1 MNDDKL
7 RDYLKRVAADLHWT
21 KQRLGEAEAKDRE
34 PIAVVAMGCRY
45 PGGVRTPE
53 DLWRLVSAGTD
64 AITPF
69 PADRG
74 WDLADLH
81 DPAGERPGTTYS
93 AEGGFLD
100 DVAGFDPGFFGISP
114 REALAMDPQQRLFLE
129 TTWEAF
135 ERAGID
141 PHTLRGSRTG
151 VFAGVMYQDYAA
163 RLRQVPDDVQGYLGN
178 GSSDSVASG
187 RIAYTFGLEG
197 PAVSV
202 DTACSSSLVAL
213 HLACQALRQG
223 DCTLALAG
231 GAMVMST
238 PVPFV
243 EMSRQ
248 NGLAADGRCKSF
260 SAAADGTGWGE
271 GVGMLLLE
279 RLSDARRNGHPVLA
293 LVRGSAVNQD
303 GASSRLT
310 APNGPSQ
317 QRVIRQ
323 ALAHARLTAA
333 DVDVVEAHGTGTPL
347 GDPIEAQ
354 ALLATYGRE
363 HTAERPLLLGSLKSN
378 IGHTQAAAGVGGVI
392 KMILAMRHGVV
403 PPSLHGTDLS
413 PQVDWSTGALKL
425 VTDPTDWPETG
436 RPRRAAV
443 SSFGVSG
450 TNGHVVLEQA
460 EPVGERPVGEGPVGE
475 GPTPQ
480 PRVEHTGPLPC
491 LVSARDGGAL
501 RAQAAALRAHL
512 VDHPDLRP
520 ADVAHTLAKGRAAH
534 EQRAALIADDRQALL
549 DGLDALARDTDPLPP
564 GTVRGA
570 ARTGEA
576 VAFVFPGQGSQWP
589 GMARELLDASPAF
602 AARLAQCA
610 DALAPYTDFALLD
623 VVRGVPGA
631 PGFDR
636 VDVVQPALFAV
647 MVSLAE
653 VWRAHGVEPA
663 AVVGH
668 SQGEIAAACVAG
680 ALTLDDAAK
689 VVALRARALRALAGH
704 GGMASVPLPADRVR
718 ERVAP
723 WGGRIALAAVNGPE
737 SAAVSGDPDALA
749 ELLAALEADGVRAR
763 AIPVDYASHGPHVE
777 RIRAELSEALADIA
791 PRAGVV
797 PFYSTVTGG
806 LLDTERL
813 DAAYWFENLRH
824 TVEFEQATRA
834 LLADGHRVLV
844 EVSPHPVLTA
854 GLQDTAA
861 AAGTDALALGTLRR
875 DDGGPRRVL
884 TALAEAHV
892 RGVPVDWDAA
902 LSRYSPHHVDLPTYA
917 FQRERYWLEDTGTP
931 ASDAASL
938 GLDPSGHPLLGAVV
952 ALADSDSLLFTG
964 RLSLRTH
971 PWLADHTV
979 QGNAL
984 LPGTAFLEL
993 AVLAGDRTGCPRVD
1007 DLTLEAPLT
1016 LPRDGGV
1023 VLRLSV
1029 GAAAADGTRTLALH
1043 ARPDDPDTDDE
1054 WTRHATGLLAP
1065 AAAEPPAD
1073 LSAWPPPGGEPI
1085 DLDGMYARYAE
1096 GGFAY
1101 GPAFQGLTAAWRLGD
1116 DLYAEAVL
1124 PPELHQD
1131 AQRFALHPALLD
1143 AALHASGVT
1152 AEDAGGDGGRMPFVW
1167 SGATLHA
1174 SGAVALRV
1182 RLARTAPDT
1191 LALDVADATGGP
1203 VASVESL
1210 TLRPAAPG
1218 AGAARTHHDSLFQ
1231 VEWSPLTC
1239 PPAPVTPDWAVIG
1252 PVDAALPTAA
1262 TAYADTAAFIAALDA
1277 GTTPPSLVLAPQ
1289 PPCEDADADGVEE
1302 VHAAVHRALETLR
1315 IWLSDERLADTRLA
1329 HVTRGAVVTGDV
1341 VNGASAAAVAGGVG
1355 GGGAS
1360 AGVAGGA
1367 TGASSAVATRGA
1379 VRDASAVVMG
1389 GAVGDASAVVMG
1401 SAAGDASAVVMG
1413 SAGGDAS
1420 AVVTGSAVGDS
1431 AAVAAEG
1438 ADGDAPAD
1446 GARGSVGDAPI
1457 DPARAAGDVSAVVTG
1472 GAAGDVS
1479 AVVTGSAAS
1488 DASAV
1493 ATESAAGDAPAVAA
1507 EAADGDVPADGARGS
1522 VGDAPIDPARAAVWG
1537 LVRSA
1542 QTEHPGR
1549 FVLLD
1554 LDEDAAPE
1562 TVAAALASGEQQLAV
1577 RGDTVLTPHLAKVP
1591 DTDPVQAD
1599 LDPDGTVLITGGT
1612 GLLGSRVARHLV
1624 ARHGVRHLLLAGR
1637 GGPDAPGATEIT
1649 AELTE
1654 LGAHVTVAAC
1664 DAADRDALAALLD
1677 GVPAGHPLTAVVHAA
1692 GALDDGVITSLT
1704 PDRVDTVLRPKADA
1718 ALHLHELTRDMD
1730 LRAFVLFSSAA
1741 GTFGGPGQ
1749 GNYAAANAY
1758 LDALAQHRRALG
1770 LPAQSLAWTLWEQR
1784 SALTGRLDDADL
1796 RRLTRS
1802 GMPPLATEEGL
1813 ALLDAALTVDA
1824 PALLPLRLDP
1834 RAVRARAAE
1843 GEPVPP
1849 LLRSLVRVP
1858 VRVRRAASAAA
1869 PSGDTGAALPERLA
1883 ALPEAERLRTLVQLV
1898 CAQAAAVL
1906 GHTSDSAVVPARA
1919 FRDLGF
1925 DSLASVELR
1934 NRLNAATGLRLPATL
1949 VFDHPSPEALA
1960 AHLRDELTGTYP
1972 ASAPTPVSAA
1982 SAVDEP
1988 IAIVAMGCRFPGEV
2002 RTPDDLWRLVAS
2014 GGDGIRAF
2022 PTDRGWDLDALYDP
2036 DPTHTGTSYVREGG
2050 FLTDAAHFDPDFF
2063 GISPREAIAM
2073 DPQQRLLLTLTW
2085 EAFERAG
2092 IDPAA
2097 VRGTPAGVFIGL
2109 MQQDYAVRLL
2119 PHIPEDVEGFLGT
2132 GNSGSVVSGR
2142 IAYTF
2147 GLEGPALTIDT
2158 ACSSSLVA
2166 LHTAVQSLRRGEC
2179 ALALA
2184 GGVTVMSSPELFVEF
2199 SRQGGLAADGR
2210 CKSFAAGADGTS
2222 FGEGAGILLLER
2234 LSDARRNGHPVLAV
2248 VRGSAVNQDGA
2259 SNGLTAPNGPSQQ
2272 RVIRAALADAGLS
2285 AKDVDAVEAHG
2296 TGTTLGD
2303 PIEAQALLATY
2314 GQQRTGGRPLW
2325 LGSLKSNI
2333 GHTSAAAGVAGV
2345 MKMVLAMRHGLLP
2358 QTLHVDEPTPQVDWS
2373 AGEVRLLDE
2382 ARAWET
2388 GGGPRRA
2395 GVSSFGVSGTNAHVI
2410 VEQVPEEPAAAEASE
2425 VRTPVPWVL
2434 SAKSPE
2440 ALRAQ
2445 AERLLKSE
2453 ACGAGVR
2460 VGDVGLSL
2468 AATRTHHE
2476 YRAVAVG
2483 DHHQLQQGVGALATG
2498 EPSPFVVTGKA
2509 SVSGGGTVFVFP
2521 GQGAQ
2526 WAGMARELLDESPEF
2541 AGFMEECEAALSP
2554 HVGWSLLDVVRSG
2567 DGLERVDV
2575 VQPALFAVM
2584 VSLARLW
2591 RAHGVVPDA
2600 VVGHSQGEIAAA
2612 VVAGAL
2618 TLEDGAKVVALRS
2631 RAIVRLAGHGGM
2643 VSLAV
2648 SSARAA
2654 ELIEA
2659 WDGRLSV
2666 AAVNGPSAVVVSG
2679 GSDALAELLAGCEAE
2694 GVRARR
2700 IDVDYA
2706 SHSAHVE
2713 RIEEELREVLE
2724 GIEPVAGRVPLFS
2737 TVAGDWLDTS
2747 GMDAGYWYT
2756 NLRRTVAFEPA
2767 VRTLAADGFGAFVE
2781 VSPHPVLTMAVEE
2794 TLESA
2799 GVTAPVLG
2807 TLRRAEG
2814 GLDRMLLALGQAHAH
2829 GLPVDWTPV
2838 FDGTGATRV
2847 DLPTYPFQERRLWL
2861 DVPTTSWD
2869 VASAGLGTTG
2879 HPLLGA
2885 AVEVAD
2891 TGELLCTGRLSRRTH
2906 PWLAEHAVEGTV
2918 LLPGTAFLE
2927 LALRAAAEAGCAAVD
2942 ELTLSAPLLLPEE
2955 GAVLVQV
2962 RLEAPDGEGRRALG
2976 LYSRAE
2982 RDAQRDAEDVTGTG
2996 IGTGIGA
3003 GQSWTPHATGTVTPT
3018 GRPAGPALIAWPPP
3032 GAEAV
3037 DVEGLYERFAAA
3049 GYTYGP
3055 TFRGIRAAWALDGE
3069 ICAELVLDER
3079 QHADAPGYRLHPALL
3094 DAALQTAALLPG
3106 RDDTARLPFSWNDV
3120 TAHTTGAT
3128 AVRVRL
3134 TADGADAVALTVYDL
3149 AGQEVLSAGSLALRP
3164 AAPGGLTHAGGG
3176 KDGLH
3181 RVDWVPVPDVKEPEE
3196 ALSWGELSDLLA
3208 DPDSPVP
3215 ALVVADCP
3223 HPDAPHGGAGEGG
3236 DEGAVFHAVT
3246 ADCLALVQEWLSD
3259 ERFDG
3264 SVLAV
3269 VTRGAVRTGPG
3280 DRTADWTRSGTW
3292 GLLRTAQ
3299 AEHPGRFLLVDLDG
3313 HPESRAALPAA
3324 LTSGE
3329 PHVAVRAGEI
3339 LVPRLTAGPGR
3350 DTLVPPPDSADGW
3363 QIALS
3368 GDGTV
3373 DGLTAVPAPDA
3384 LAPLGADQVRV
3395 AVRAAGLNFHDVVV
3409 SLGLDP
3415 DQAGLGSEG
3424 AGVVLEVGAG
3434 VGDLTPGDRVMGVFA
3449 GAFGPTAVADR
3460 RTLARIPA
3468 GWTFAQAASVPIAFL
3483 TAYYGLFD
3491 LGGLRRGRSVLVH
3504 AAAGGVGMAAV
3515 QLARHAGAEVYGT
3528 ASPAKQGVLRASG
3541 LADDHIASTRT
3552 LDFADRFLAAS
3563 GGRGVDVVL
3572 DCLAREFVDA
3582 SLALLPRGGR
3592 FVEMG
3597 KTDIRDA
3604 EEVARDHP
3612 GVHYRAFDLM
3622 EAGAERVGAMLAE
3635 VLSLFERG
3643 VLTPLPLTCWDLRQA
3658 PQAFR
3663 HLSQSRHIGKNVLT
3677 LPAPLDPDGTVL
3689 ITGGTGTLGALVA
3702 RHLVTA
3708 HGVRRLLLAGRLGMG
3723 APGAGHLVRELRD
3736 AGAEVTVAAC
3746 DATDRAAL
3754 AELLAGVPHAH
3765 PLTGVVHAAGVLDD
3779 ATVTALTPEQLTR
3792 VLRPKADAALALHE
3806 LTREHDLAAFVLF
3819 SSGAALLGAAGQAN
3833 YAAANAALDA
3843 LAARRRA
3850 EGLPAVSIA
3859 WGMWE
3864 ERSALTAHLTDA
3876 DVRKMA
3882 RGGIGALSTAEGLA
3896 RFDAALGAAQPH
3908 VLAADVDTARLRAA
3922 AATGTPLPPLLS
3934 GLVRGAPRKGA
3945 APAASAA
3952 PAGPSLAEQLGGLS
3966 PAEAHRSLLDLVRG
3980 NAAAVLGHAS
3990 TELVGADR
3998 PFKELGFDSL
4008 TGVELRNRL
4017 MTVTGTRL
4025 PAALVFDHPT
4035 PEALA
4040 RHLAARLLTGSAP
4053 AAPPGAAE
4061 LDRLDTLAAE
4071 LADAGTDGAER
4082 RADLARRLRG
4092 ALARL
4097 EPATEAAGADG
4108 GADSAAAVES
4118 ATNEEIFDLID
4129 KELGI
4134 S

>member
-1 MNDDKL
+1 M
-7 RDYLKRVAADLHWT
+7 RDYLKRVAADLHRT
-21 KQRLGEAEAKDRE
+21 KQRLGEAEAKDQE

-53 DLWRLVSAGTD
+53 ELWHLVSTGTD

-100 DVAGFDPGFFGISP
+100 DVADFDPGFFGISP
-114 REALAMDPQQRLFLE
+114 REALAMDPQQRLLLE
-129 TTWEAF
+129 TSWETF

-151 VFAGVMYQDYAA
+151 VFAGVMYQDYAV
-163 RLRQVPDDVQGYLGN
+163 RLRDVPEDVRGYLGN

-187 RIAYTFGLEG
+187 RVAYTFGLEG
-197 PAVSV
+197 PALSV

-223 DCTLALAG
+223 DCALALAG

-323 ALAHARLTAA
+323 ALAHARLSAA

-363 HTAERPLLLGSLKSN
+363 HTAERPLLIGSLKSN

-392 KMILAMRHGVV
+392 KMVLAMRHGVV
-403 PPSLHGTDLS
+403 PPSLHGAEPT
-413 PQVDWSTGALKL
+413 PQVDWSTGTLKL
-425 VTDPTDWPETG
+425 VTDATDWPETG

-460 EPVGERPVGEGPVGE
+460 EPAEIPPPAGEPTGPV
-475 GPTPQ
+475 
-480 PRVEHTGPLPC
+480 PC
-491 LVSARDGGAL
+491 VLSGRSADAL
-501 RAQAAALRAHL
+501 RAQAAALHAHVERAPGLH
-512 VDHPDLRP
+512 P
-520 ADVAHTLAKGRAAH
+520 ADIAHTLATGRAAH
-534 EQRAALIADDRQALL
+534 EHRAALVADDRQALL
-549 DGLDALARDTDPLPP
+549 DGLAALARGTDPLPP
-564 GTVRGA
+564 GAVRGT

-589 GMARELLDASPAF
+589 GMTRELLDTSAVF
-602 AARLAQCA
+602 AARFARCA
-610 DALAPYTDFALLD
+610 DALAPYTDFSLTD

-631 PGFDR
+631 PGLDR

-653 VWRAHGVEPA
+653 LWRAHGVEPA

-704 GGMASVPLPADRVR
+704 GGMASVSLPADRVR
-718 ERVAP
+718 ERIVP
-723 WGGRIALAAVNGPE
+723 WAGRIALAAVNGPE
-737 SAAVSGDPDALA
+737 SVAVSGDPEALA
-749 ELLAALEADGVRAR
+749 ELLTALDAEGVRTR
-763 AIPVDYASHGPHVE
+763 AIPVDYASHGPQVE
-777 RIRAELSEALADIA
+777 AIRAELSRNLADIA
-791 PRAGVV
+791 PLPAVV

-806 LLDTERL
+806 LLDTGLL
-813 DAAYWFENLRH
+813 DAAYWYENLRH
-824 TVEFEQATRA
+824 TVEFERATQA
-834 LLADGHRVLV
+834 LLADGHRVHV
-844 EVSPHPVLTA
+844 EVSPHPVLTSA
-854 GLQDTAA
+854 LQDTAA
-861 AAGTDALALGTLRR
+861 AAGTDTLALGTLRR
-875 DDGGPRRVL
+875 DDGGRRRVL
-884 TALAEAHV
+884 TALAELHV

-902 LSRYSPHHVDLPTYA
+902 LPGHHPPRADLPTYA
-917 FQRERYWLEDTGTP
+917 FQRERYWLEDTGAP
-931 ASDAASL
+931 AGDAASL
-938 GLDPSGHPLLGAVV
+938 GLAPSGHPLLGAVV
-952 ALADSDSLLFTG
+952 ALADSGGLLFTG
-964 RLSLRTH
+964 RLSPRTH

-979 QGNAL
+979 HGDTL

-993 AVLAGDRTGCPRVD
+993 AVLAGDRTGCSHVREI
-1007 DLTLEAPLT
+1007 TLEAPLT
-1016 LPRDGGV
+1016 LPPDGGI

-1029 GAAAADGTRTLALH
+1029 GVPAADRTRTLALH
-1043 ARPDDPDTDDE
+1043 ARPDDPDTDEE
-1054 WTRHATGLLAP
+1054 WTRHATGVLAP
-1065 AAAEPPAD
+1065 AAPAPVPVAAP
-1073 LSAWPPPGGEPI
+1073 SAWPPPGAVPV

-1101 GPAFQGLTAAWRLGD
+1101 GPAFQGLTAVWRLGD
-1116 DLYAEAVL
+1116 DLYAEAAL
-1124 PPELHQD
+1124 PPAIHQD
-1131 AQRFALHPALLD
+1131 ARRFALHPALLD
-1143 AALHASGVT
+1143 AALHATGVT
-1152 AEDAGGDGGRMPFVW
+1152 TDAESEGGRMPFVW
-1167 SGATLHA
+1167 SGVTLHA
-1174 SGAVALRV
+1174 SGAAALRV
-1182 RLARTAPDT
+1182 RVTRTAPDT
-1191 LALDVADATGGP
+1191 LALDVADATGSP
-1203 VASVESL
+1203 VASVDSL
-1210 TLRPAAPG
+1210 VLRPAAP
-1218 AGAARTHHDSLFQ
+1218 AAAAARTHHDSLFR
-1231 VEWSPLTC
+1231 VEWAPVTC
-1239 PPAPVTPDWAVIG
+1239 PPAPVDAVWAVIG
-1252 PVDAALPTAA
+1252 PGDTGLPASTAH
-1262 TAYADTAAFIAALDA
+1262 ADTAALVAALDA
-1277 GTTPPSLVLAPQ
+1277 GSAPPGLVMMPR
-1289 PPCEDADADGVEE
+1289 PTCHEGDRDDVADM
-1302 VHAAVHRALETLR
+1302 HTAVHRALGTLQT
-1315 IWLSDERLADTRLA
+1315 WLADPRLAGTRLA
-1329 HVTRGAVVTGDV
+1329 LVTRGAV
-1341 VNGASAAAVAGGVG
+1341 
-1355 GGGAS
+1355 
-1360 AGVAGGA
+1360 
-1367 TGASSAVATRGA
+1367 
-1379 VRDASAVVMG
+1379 
-1389 GAVGDASAVVMG
+1389 
-1401 SAAGDASAVVMG
+1401 
-1413 SAGGDAS
+1413 
-1420 AVVTGSAVGDS
+1420 
-1431 AAVAAEG
+1431 
-1438 ADGDAPAD
+1438 GDAPAD
-1446 GARGSVGDAPI
+1446 
-1457 DPARAAGDVSAVVTG
+1457 PAG
-1472 GAAGDVS
+1472 
-1479 AVVTGSAAS
+1479 
-1488 DASAV
+1488 
-1493 ATESAAGDAPAVAA
+1493 
-1507 EAADGDVPADGARGS
+1507 
-1522 VGDAPIDPARAAVWG
+1522 AAVWG

-1542 QTEHPGR
+1542 QSEHPGR

-1554 LDEDAAPE
+1554 LDPDREAAAE
-1562 TVAAALASGEQQLAV
+1562 TVASALTSGEQQVAV
-1577 RGDTVLTPHLAKVP
+1577 RGDTVLTPRLAKVP
-1591 DTDPVQAD
+1591 TTDPVPLT
-1599 LDPDGTVLITGGT
+1599 LDPDGTVLVTGGT
-1612 GLLGSRVARHLV
+1612 GLLGTHVARHLV
-1624 ARHGVRHLLLAGR
+1624 ARHGVRRLLLTGR
-1637 GGPDAPGATEIT
+1637 RGPDAPDAAGIA
-1649 AELTE
+1649 AELTA

-1664 DAADRDALAALLD
+1664 DVADRSALASLLD
-1677 GVPAGHPLTAVVHAA
+1677 RIPGDHPLTAVVHAA
-1692 GALDDGVITSLT
+1692 GVLDDGVVTSLT
-1704 PDRVDTVLRPKADA
+1704 PDRVDAVLRPKADA
-1718 ALHLHELTRDMD
+1718 ARYLHELTRDTE

-1741 GTFGGPGQ
+1741 GTLGGPGQ

-1758 LDALAQHRRALG
+1758 MDALAQRRRALG

-1784 SALTGRLDDADL
+1784 SALTGHLDAADL
-1796 RRLTRS
+1796 RRLARS
-1802 GMPPLATEEGL
+1802 GMPPLTTDEGL

-1824 PALLPLRLDP
+1824 AALVPLRLDP
-1834 RAVRARAAE
+1834 RALRARAAE

-1858 VRVRRAASAAA
+1858 LSRRAAADGTPGSAGDA
-1869 PSGDTGAALPERLA
+1869 PSEGLA
-1883 ALPEAERLRTLVQLV
+1883 ALPEAERLRVLVRLV

-1906 GHTSDSAVVPARA
+1906 GHTSDGAVAPARA

-1960 AHLRDELTGTYP
+1960 THLRDELAGGKPTAPAP
-1972 ASAPTPVSAA
+1972 ASGTSLAPATSGKAA
-1982 SAVDEP
+1982 ADEP
-1988 IAIVAMGCRFPGEV
+1988 IAIVGMGCRFPGAV

-2014 GGDGIRAF
+2014 GGDAIRPF
-2022 PTDRGWDLDALYDP
+2022 PTDRGWDLDALHDP

-2050 FLTDAAHFDPDFF
+2050 FLAGAGDFDPDFF

-2085 EAFERAG
+2085 EACERAG

-2097 VRGTPAGVFIGL
+2097 LRGTPAGVFIGL

-2179 ALALA
+2179 SLALA

-2210 CKSFAAGADGTS
+2210 CKSFAAAADGTG
-2222 FGEGAGILLLER
+2222 FGEGAGVLLLER
-2234 LSDARRNGHPVLAV
+2234 LSDARRNGRPVLAV

-2285 AKDVDAVEAHG
+2285 AQDVDAVEAHG
-2296 TGTTLGD
+2296 TGTRLGD

-2314 GQQRTGGRPLW
+2314 GRERRAGRPLW

-2345 MKMVLAMRHGLLP
+2345 MKMVLAMQHGTLP
-2358 QTLHVDEPTPQVDWS
+2358 RSLHVDEPTPRVDWS
-2373 AGEVRLLDE
+2373 AGEVRLLAE
-2382 ARAWET
+2382 ARPWEADT
-2388 GGGPRRA
+2388 GPRRA

-2410 VEQVPEEPAAAEASE
+2410 LEQVPDAVPP
-2425 VRTPVPWVL
+2425 RGGDMPLPVPWML
-2434 SAKSPE
+2434 SAKSPQ
-2440 ALRAQ
+2440 ALREQ
-2445 AERLLKSE
+2445 AAGLVEV
-2453 ACGAGVR
+2453 CGTETR
-2460 VGDVGLSL
+2460 VGDVALSL
-2468 AATRTHHE
+2468 AVTRARFEH
-2476 YRAVAVG
+2476 RAVVVG
-2483 DHHQLQQGVGALATG
+2483 DHEQLLLGVRALAAG
-2498 EPSPFVVTGKA
+2498 EPSPFVAEGLASASGK
-2509 SVSGGGTVFVFP
+2509 TVFLFP

-2526 WAGMARELLDESPEF
+2526 WAGMARELLDASQEF
-2541 AGFMEECEAALSP
+2541 AESMRECAAALAP
-2554 HVGWSLLDVVRSG
+2554 FTEWSLLDVVRSG
-2567 DGLERVDV
+2567 DGLDRVDV
-2575 VQPALFAVM
+2575 VQPVLFAVM

-2591 RAHGVVPDA
+2591 RSFGVVPDA

-2612 VVAGAL
+2612 VAAGGLSPA
-2618 TLEDGAKVVALRS
+2618 DGAKVVALRS
-2631 RAIVRLAGHGGM
+2631 RAIAGLAGQGGM
-2643 VSLAV
+2643 VSLAM
-2648 SSARAA
+2648 SSQRAA
-2654 ELIEA
+2654 EAVAA

-2679 GSDALAELLAGCEAE
+2679 DTGALEQLLAACGTD

-2700 IDVDYA
+2700 VDVDYA

-2713 RIEEELREVLE
+2713 RVERELVQALE
-2724 GIEPVAGRVPLFS
+2724 GIRPTRGDVPLFS
-2737 TVAGDWLDTS
+2737 TVTGEWLDTS
-2747 GMDAGYWYT
+2747 TMDAAYWYA
-2756 NLRRTVAFEPA
+2756 NLRRPVAFEPA
-2767 VRTLAADGFGAFVE
+2767 VRTLAGEGFDAFIE
-2781 VSPHPVLTMAVEE
+2781 VSPHPVLAMAVEE
-2794 TLESA
+2794 TLEA
-2799 GVTAPVLG
+2799 ADATGVVLG
-2807 TLRRAEG
+2807 TLRRDEG
-2814 GLDRMLLALGQAHAH
+2814 GPQRMLLALGQAHAR
-2829 GLPVDWTPV
+2829 GVAVDWSPA
-2838 FDGTGATRV
+2838 FAGTGATRT

-2861 DVPTTSWD
+2861 DVPTTSRD
-2869 VASAGLGTTG
+2869 VVSAGLGATG

-2885 AVEVAD
+2885 AVEIAD
-2891 TGELLCTGRLSRRTH
+2891 TGELLCTGRLSLRSH
-2906 PWLAEHAVEGTV
+2906 PWLAEHAVRGTV

-2927 LALRAAAEAGCAAVD
+2927 LALRAGEAAGCAAVD
-2942 ELTLSAPLLLPEE
+2942 ELTLSAPLPLRPED
-2955 GAVLVQV
+2955 AVRIQV
-2962 RLEAPDGEGRRALG
+2962 RLGAPDADGRRAIG
-2976 LYSRAE
+2976 VFARAE
-2982 RDAQRDAEDVTGTG
+2982 SETGAGTG
-2996 IGTGIGA
+2996 SA
-3003 GQSWTPHATGTVTPT
+3003 SAWTVHATGTVGPAA
-3018 GRPAGPALIAWPPP
+3018 RPAGPALVAWPPS

-3037 DVEGLYERFAAA
+3037 DIGDLYERFAAA
-3049 GYTYGP
+3049 GHAYGP
-3055 TFRGIRAAWALDGE
+3055 TFQGIRAAWARHGE

-3079 QHADAPGYRLHPALL
+3079 QHADAPGYRIHPALL

-3120 TAHTTGAT
+3120 AAHTAGST

-3134 TADGADAVALTVYDL
+3134 TGEGPDAVALTVYDL

-3164 AAPGGLTHAGGG
+3164 ASGVGAWGAGHGR
-3176 KDGLH
+3176 DGLH
-3181 RVDWVPVPDVKEPEE
+3181 RVDWVPLPEAGVPVPKAPP
-3196 ALSWGELSDLLA
+3196 WGDWAVLRDA
-3208 DPDSPVP
+3208 PDSPVP
-3215 ALVVADCP
+3215 GLVVADCP
-3223 HPDAPHGGAGEGG
+3223 RADARQEGTGGGT
-3236 DEGAVFHAVT
+3236 DPGAAFHAAVVE
-3246 ADCLALVQEWLSD
+3246 CLALVREWLSD

-3269 VTRGAVRTGPG
+3269 VTRGSVTTGPG
-3280 DRTADWTRSGTW
+3280 DRAADWTRSGQW

-3299 AEHPGRFLLVDLDG
+3299 TEHPGRFLLVDLDDD
-3313 HPESRAALPAA
+3313 PRSRAALPTA
-3324 LTSGE
+3324 LASGE
-3329 PHVAVRAGEI
+3329 PHVAVRAGEP

-3350 DTLVPPPDSADGW
+3350 DTLVPPPDSPDGW

-3373 DGLTAVPAPDA
+3373 DGLTTEPAPDA
-3384 LAPLGADQVRV
+3384 FAPLGAGEVRI

-3409 SLGLDP
+3409 ALGLDP

-3424 AGVVLEVGAG
+3424 AGVVLEAGAG
-3434 VGDLTPGDRVMGVFA
+3434 VADLVPGDRVMGVFG

-3491 LGGLRRGRSVLVH
+3491 LGGLRRGQSVLVH

-3528 ASPAKQGVLRASG
+3528 ASPAKQDVLRASG
-3541 LADDHIASTRT
+3541 LTGDHIASSRT
-3552 LDFADRFLAAS
+3552 LDFADRFLGVS
-3563 GGRGVDVVL
+3563 GGRGVDLVL

-3597 KTDIRDA
+3597 KTDVRDA
-3604 EEVARDHP
+3604 AEVARRHP

-3622 EAGAERVGAMLAE
+3622 EAGAERIGAMLAE

-3643 VLTPLPLTCWDLRQA
+3643 ELTPLPLNCWDLRQA

-3663 HLSQSRHIGKNVLT
+3663 HLSQSRHIGKNVFT
-3677 LPAPLDPDGTVL
+3677 LPAPLDPEGTVL
-3689 ITGGTGTLGALVA
+3689 ITGGTGTLGGLVA
-3702 RHLVTA
+3702 RHLVAA
-3708 HGVRRLLLAGRLGMG
+3708 HGARRLLLTGRSGAD
-3723 APGAGHLVRELRD
+3723 APGVGPLVRALAE
-3736 AGAEVTVAAC
+3736 AGAHVTVETC
-3746 DATDRAAL
+3746 DVTDRAAL
-3754 AELLAGVPHAH
+3754 AELLAGVPQAH
-3765 PLTGVVHAAGVLDD
+3765 PLTAVVHAAGVLDD
-3779 ATVTALTPEQLTR
+3779 TTVTALTPDRLAR

-3806 LTREHDLAAFVLF
+3806 LTRGRDLAAFILF
-3819 SSGAALLGAAGQAN
+3819 SSGAALLGGAGQAN

-3850 EGLPAVSIA
+3850 EGTHAVSIA

-3864 ERSALTAHLTDA
+3864 QRSALTAHLTDT

-3882 RGGIGALSTAEGLA
+3882 RGGIGALPTETALA
-3896 RFDAALGAAQPH
+3896 LFDAALTAPQPH
-3908 VLAADVDTARLRAA
+3908 VLAADIDTAALRAA
-3922 AATGTPLPPLLS
+3922 TATGTPLPPLLS
-3934 GLVRGAPRKGA
+3934 GLVRGAGRNA
-3945 APAASAA
+3945 ARSAA
-3952 PAGPSLAEQLGGLS
+3952 AARPAGPSLAERLAELP
-3966 PAEAHRSLLDLVRG
+3966 PAEAHRALLDLVRG
-3980 NAAAVLGHAS
+3980 NAAAVLGHPS
-3990 TELVGADR
+3990 TDLIGAER

-4017 MTVTGTRL
+4017 MAVTVTRL

-4035 PEALA
+4035 PDALA
-4040 RHLAARLLTGSAP
+4040 RHLAAHLSPVSAP
-4053 AAPPGAAE
+4053 TAPPVAAD
-4061 LDRLDTLAAE
+4061 LDRLDALATE
-4071 LADAGTDGAER
+4071 LADTGTDGAQR

-4097 EPATEAAGADG
+4097 EPAPDAAAGEDR
-4108 GADSAAAVES
+4108 ADSAAAVES

>member
-7 RDYLKRVAADLHWT
+7 RDYLKRVAADLHRT

-34 PIAVVAMGCRY
+34 PVAVVAMGCRY

-53 DLWRLVSAGTD
+53 DLWHLVSTGTD

-74 WDLADLH
+74 WDLAALH

-129 TTWEAF
+129 TTWETF

-151 VFAGVMYQDYAA
+151 VFAGVMYQDYAV
-163 RLRQVPDDVQGYLGN
+163 RLRQVPDDVRGYLGN

-279 RLSDARRNGHPVLA
+279 RLSEARRNGHPVLA

-363 HTAERPLLLGSLKSN
+363 HTAERPLLIGSLKSN

-392 KMILAMRHGVV
+392 KMILAMRRGVV
-403 PPSLHGTDLS
+403 PPSLHGTDLT
-413 PQVDWSTGALKL
+413 PQVDWSTGSLKL
-425 VTDPTDWPETG
+425 VTDTIDWPATG

-460 EPVGERPVGEGPVGE
+460 EPAEEPPLSEEPPPADEYSGPV
-475 GPTPQ
+475 
-480 PRVEHTGPLPC
+480 PC
-491 LVSARDGGAL
+491 VVSARGGDAL
-501 RAQAAALRAHL
+501 RAQAATLRAHL
-512 VDHPDLRP
+512 ADHPGLRLP
-520 ADVAHTLAKGRAAH
+520 DIAHTLATGRAAH
-534 EQRAALIADDRQALL
+534 EYRAALVVEDRQALL
-549 DGLDALARDTDPLPP
+549 DGLDALARDADPLPP
-564 GTVRGA
+564 GIVRAA

-589 GMARELLDASPAF
+589 GMARELLDTSPEF

-623 VVRGVPGA
+623 VVRGAPGA

-647 MVSLAE
+647 MVSLAQ

-663 AVVGH
+663 AVAGH

-704 GGMASVPLPADRVR
+704 GGMASVSLPADRVR

-723 WGGRIALAAVNGPE
+723 WGGRLALAAVNGPE
-737 SAAVSGDPDALA
+737 SAVVSGAPEALA

-763 AIPVDYASHGPHVE
+763 TIPVDYASHGPHVE

-791 PRAGVV
+791 PRPADV

-813 DAAYWFENLRH
+813 DAAYWYDNLRH

-834 LLADGHRVLV
+834 LLADGHRVLI

-854 GLQDTAA
+854 ALQDTAA

-875 DDGGPRRVL
+875 DDGGPRRLL
-884 TALAEAHV
+884 TALTELHV
-892 RGVPVDWDAA
+892 RGVHVDWDAA
-902 LSRYSPHHVDLPTYA
+902 LTPQNPRRADLPTYA
-917 FQRERYWLEDTGTP
+917 FQRERYWLEDSGAP
-931 ASDAASL
+931 AGDAASL

-979 QGNAL
+979 QGDAL

-993 AVLAGDRTGCPRVD
+993 AVLAGDRTGCSRVD

-1016 LPRDGGV
+1016 LPPDGGV
-1023 VLRLSV
+1023 VLRLTV
-1029 GAAAADGTRTLALH
+1029 GAPAADGTRTLALH
-1043 ARPDDPDTDDE
+1043 ARPDDPDTDEE
-1054 WTRHATGLLAP
+1054 WTRHATGILAP
-1065 AAAEPPAD
+1065 AAPAPAHD
-1073 LSAWPPPGGEPI
+1073 TRAVWPPPGADPV

-1116 DLYAEAVL
+1116 DLCAEAEL

-1131 AQRFALHPALLD
+1131 AGQFALHPALLD
-1143 AALHASGVT
+1143 AALHASGLT
-1152 AEDAGGDGGRMPFVW
+1152 ADDAGNDGGRMPFVW
-1167 SGATLHA
+1167 SGVTLHA
-1174 SGAVALRV
+1174 SGATALRV
-1182 RLARTAPDT
+1182 RLTRTAPDT
-1191 LALDVADATGGP
+1191 LTLDVTDANGNP
-1203 VASVESL
+1203 VATVQAL
-1210 TLRPAAPG
+1210 TLRPAAPD
-1218 AGAARTHHDSLFQ
+1218 ALTTRTHHDSLFQ
-1231 VEWSPLTC
+1231 VEWTPLTC
-1239 PPAPVTPDWAVIG
+1239 PPAPVGTDWAVIG
-1252 PVDAALPTAA
+1252 PDNSSLPTS
-1262 TAYADTAAFIAALDA
+1262 TAYPDTAALITALDA
-1277 GTTPPSLVLAPQ
+1277 GTAPPQLVFAPQ
-1289 PPCEDADADGVEE
+1289 DRTFAPQDRPADTDPDGV
-1302 VHAAVHRALETLR
+1302 HTAVHRALEILR
-1315 IWLSDERLADTRLA
+1315 TWLADERLADTRLVL
-1329 HVTRGAVVTGDV
+1329 VTRGAVVTGD
-1341 VNGASAAAVAGGVG
+1341 
-1355 GGGAS
+1355 
-1360 AGVAGGA
+1360 
-1367 TGASSAVATRGA
+1367 
-1379 VRDASAVVMG
+1379 
-1389 GAVGDASAVVMG
+1389 AVGDAP
-1401 SAAGDASAVVMG
+1401 
-1413 SAGGDAS
+1413 
-1420 AVVTGSAVGDS
+1420 T
-1431 AAVAAEG
+1431 
-1438 ADGDAPAD
+1438 
-1446 GARGSVGDAPI
+1446 
-1457 DPARAAGDVSAVVTG
+1457 
-1472 GAAGDVS
+1472 
-1479 AVVTGSAAS
+1479 
-1488 DASAV
+1488 
-1493 ATESAAGDAPAVAA
+1493 
-1507 EAADGDVPADGARGS
+1507 
-1522 VGDAPIDPARAAVWG
+1522 DPARAAVWG

-1542 QTEHPGR
+1542 QSEHPGR
-1549 FVLLD
+1549 FVLVD
-1554 LDEDAAPE
+1554 LDEEAAPQ
-1562 TVAAALASGEQQLAV
+1562 TVAAALTSGEQQLAV
-1577 RGDTVLTPHLAKVP
+1577 RGDRALTPRLAKVP
-1591 DTDPVQAD
+1591 ATDPAPVT
-1599 LDPDGTVLITGGT
+1599 LDPDGTVLVTGGT

-1637 GGPDAPGATEIT
+1637 RGPDAPGAAEI
-1649 AELTE
+1649 AEELTA

-1664 DAADRDALAALLD
+1664 DAADRDGLAALLD
-1677 GVPAGHPLTAVVHAA
+1677 GIPADHPLTAVVHAA

-1718 ALHLHELTRDMD
+1718 ALHLHELTRDKE

-1758 LDALAQHRRALG
+1758 LDALAQHRHAEG
-1770 LPAQSLAWTLWEQR
+1770 LPAHSLAWTLWEQR
-1784 SALTGRLDDADL
+1784 STLTGHLDDADL
-1796 RRLTRS
+1796 RRLARS
-1802 GMPPLATEEGL
+1802 GMPPLTTDEGL

-1824 PALLPLRLDP
+1824 PALLPLRLDA
-1834 RAVRARAAE
+1834 RALRARAAE
-1843 GEPVPP
+1843 GEAVPP

-1858 VRVRRAASAAA
+1858 VRRPTAAA
-1869 PSGDTGAALPERLA
+1869 VRPGGTDAALPERLA

-1949 VFDHPSPEALA
+1949 VFDHPSPQALA
-1960 AHLRDELTGTYP
+1960 AHLRDELGGTGPEP
-1972 ASAPTPVSAA
+1972 AGAGSGATATASSA
-1982 SAVDEP
+1982 DEP
-1988 IAIVAMGCRFPGEV
+1988 IAIVAMGCRFPGAV

-2014 GGDGIRAF
+2014 GGDGISAF
-2022 PTDRGWDLDALYDP
+2022 PTDRGWDLDTLYDP
-2036 DPTHTGTSYVREGG
+2036 DPAHTGTSYVREGG
-2050 FLTDAAHFDPDFF
+2050 FLAGAGDFDPDFF

-2085 EAFERAG
+2085 ETFERAG

-2142 IAYTF
+2142 IAYAF

-2210 CKSFAAGADGTS
+2210 CKSFAAGADGTG

-2296 TGTTLGD
+2296 TGTKLGD

-2314 GQQRTGGRPLW
+2314 GQGRPEGRPLW

-2345 MKMVLAMRHGLLP
+2345 MKMVLAMRHGTLP
-2358 QTLHVDEPTPQVDWS
+2358 QTLHVDEPTPQVDWT
-2373 AGEVRLLDE
+2373 AGDVRLLAE
-2382 ARAWET
+2382 ARAWDAA
-2388 GGGPRRA
+2388 GGPRRA

-2410 VEQVPEEPAAAEASE
+2410 LEQVPEDTAARASE
-2425 VRTPVPWVL
+2425 PRTPVPVPWVL
-2434 SAKSPE
+2434 SAKSPQ
-2440 ALRAQ
+2440 ALREQ
-2445 AERLLKSE
+2445 AARLLE
-2453 ACGAGVR
+2453 VCGEDVVH

-2468 AATRTHHE
+2468 AVTRALHE
-2476 YRAVAVG
+2476 YRAVVVG
-2483 DHHQLQQGVGALATG
+2483 DRQQLMQAVRALASG
-2498 EPSPFVVTGKA
+2498 EPSPQVVTAKA
-2509 SVSGGGTVFVFP
+2509 QVPDGTVFVFP

-2526 WAGMARELLDESPEF
+2526 WVGMAGELLDASAEF
-2541 AGFMEECEAALSP
+2541 AGFMAECEAALAP
-2554 HVGWSLLDVVRSG
+2554 YTQWPLLDTVRSG
-2567 DGLERVDV
+2567 EGLERVDV
-2575 VQPALFAVM
+2575 VQPVLFAVM

-2591 RAHGVVPDA
+2591 RSYGVAPDA

-2612 VVAGAL
+2612 VVAGGLSLA
-2618 TLEDGAKVVALRS
+2618 DGAKVVALRS
-2631 RAIVRLAGHGGM
+2631 RAIVRLAGRGGM
-2643 VSLAV
+2643 VSVALSSTAV
-2648 SSARAA
+2648 EER
-2654 ELIEA
+2654 LTA
-2659 WDGRLSV
+2659 WGGRLSL

-2679 GSDALAELLAGCEAE
+2679 DSDALEEFLYSCAAD

-2706 SHSAHVE
+2706 SHSTHVE
-2713 RIEEELREVLE
+2713 QIEAELREALE
-2724 GIEPVAGRVPLFS
+2724 GVEAAPGDVPLFS
-2737 TVAGDWLDTS
+2737 TVTGEWLDTS
-2747 GMDAGYWYT
+2747 EMDAAYWYT
-2756 NLRRTVAFEPA
+2756 NLRRTVGFESA
-2767 VRTLAADGFGAFVE
+2767 VRTLAADGFGAFIE

-2794 TLESA
+2794 TLEAA
-2799 GVTAPVLG
+2799 GASGVVLG
-2807 TLRRAEG
+2807 TLRRDEG
-2814 GLDRMLLALGQAHAH
+2814 GLQRMLLAVGQAHVH
-2829 GLPVDWTPV
+2829 GLAVDWSAV
-2838 FDGTGATRV
+2838 FEGTGAVRT

-2885 AVEVAD
+2885 AVEIAD

-2906 PWLAEHAVEGTV
+2906 PWLAEHAVQGAV

-2927 LALRAAAEAGCAAVD
+2927 LALRAAAEAGCATVD

-2955 GAVLVQV
+2955 GAVHIQV
-2962 RLEAPDGEGRRALG
+2962 RLGAPDGEGRRALG
-2976 LYSRAE
+2976 LFSRTE
-2982 RDAQRDAEDVTGTG
+2982 RETEPDSGDAPV
-2996 IGTGIGA
+2996 
-3003 GQSWTPHATGTVTPT
+3003 WTAHATGTVAPAI
-3018 GRPAGPALIAWPPP
+3018 RPAGPALVAWPPP

-3037 DVEGLYERFAAA
+3037 DIGDLYERFAAA

-3055 TFRGIRAAWALDGE
+3055 TFQGLRAAWARDGE

-3094 DAALQTAALLPG
+3094 DAALQSAALLPAS
-3106 RDDTARLPFSWNDV
+3106 DDTARLPFSWNDV
-3120 TAHTTGAT
+3120 TAHATGAT

-3134 TADGADAVALTVYDL
+3134 TAEGPDAVALTVYDL

-3164 AAPGGLTHAGGG
+3164 ASVGGSPRAGDGR
-3176 KDGLH
+3176 DGLH
-3181 RVDWVPVPDVKEPEE
+3181 RVDWVALEPAPDADGLSPTPDWGDLA
-3196 ALSWGELSDLLA
+3196 ALRAE
-3208 DPDSPVP
+3208 PDSPVP

-3223 HPDAPHGGAGEGG
+3223 RGNAAQSTGAEGR
-3236 DEGAVFHAVT
+3236 DSGAEFHAVT
-3246 ADCLALVQEWLSD
+3246 AECLALVQEWLAD

-3269 VTRGAVRTGPG
+3269 VTQGAVSTGPG
-3280 DRTADWTRSGTW
+3280 DRVADWTRSGTG

-3299 AEHPGRFLLVDLDG
+3299 VEHPGRFLLVDLDG
-3313 HPESRAALPAA
+3313 RPESRAALPAA
-3324 LTSGE
+3324 LASGE

-3350 DTLVPPPDSADGW
+3350 DTLPPPPDGADGW
-3363 QIALS
+3363 RIALS

-3373 DGLTAVPAPDA
+3373 DGLTTVPAPDA
-3384 LAPLGADQVRV
+3384 LAPLGAGQVRV

-3415 DQAGLGSEG
+3415 DQTTLGSEG
-3424 AGVVLEVGAG
+3424 AGVVLEVGAD
-3434 VGDLTPGDRVMGVFA
+3434 VGDLAPGDRVMGVFG

-3491 LGGLRRGRSVLVH
+3491 LGGLRRGQSVLVH

-3515 QLARHAGAEVYGT
+3515 QLARYAGAEVYGT
-3528 ASPAKQGVLRASG
+3528 ASPAKQDVLRAAG

-3552 LDFADRFLAAS
+3552 VDFADRFLGVS

-3597 KTDIRDA
+3597 KTDVRDA
-3604 EEVARDHP
+3604 DDVARDHP

-3635 VLSLFERG
+3635 ILSLFERG
-3643 VLTPLPLTCWDLRQA
+3643 ALTPLPLTCWDLRQA
-3658 PQAFR
+3658 PRAFR

-3689 ITGGTGTLGALVA
+3689 ITGGTGTLGGLVA

-3708 HGVRRLLLAGRLGMG
+3708 HGVRRLLLTGRLGAD
-3723 APGAGHLVRELRD
+3723 APGAGQLLRELRD
-3736 AGAEVTVAAC
+3736 AGAEVTVEPC

-3754 AELLAGVPHAH
+3754 GDLLAGVPRSH

-3779 ATVTALTPEQLTR
+3779 ATLTALTPEQLTR

-3882 RGGIGALSTAEGLA
+3882 RGGVGALSTAAALA
-3896 RFDAALGAAQPH
+3896 LLDAALSAAQPH
-3908 VLAADVDTARLRAA
+3908 VLAADVDPAALRAA

-3934 GLVRGAPRKGA
+3934 GLVRGAARKGA
-3945 APAASAA
+3945 APAATTA

-3966 PAEAHRSLLDLVRG
+3966 PAEAHRALLDLVRG

-3990 TELVGADR
+3990 TELIGAER

-4017 MTVTGTRL
+4017 MAATGTRL
-4025 PAALVFDHPT
+4025 PAALVFDRPT

-4040 RHLAARLLTGSAP
+4040 RHLAARLLAGAAP

-4061 LDRLDTLAAE
+4061 LDRLDALAAE
-4071 LADAGTDGAER
+4071 LANAGTEGAHR

-4097 EPATEAAGADG
+4097 EPAAEPAGADG
-4108 GADSAAAVES
+4108 GADSAEAVES